1 MPPKTYG
8 KVAAKS
14 GKNSGFPVMSG
25 KATKKK
31 DERNEVF
38 HTAKKFYL
46 AATKSG
52 KGDKNSVFLTAAK
65 STKKGDKRN
74 AAFRIAA
81 EAYSKANKKKFC
93 PERNSG
99 LYQTLKVMFA

>member
-1 MPPKTYG
+1 MPPKTSG

-46 AATKSG
+46 SG
-52 KGDKNSVFLTAAK
+52 KGD
-65 STKKGDKRN
+65 KKGDKRN